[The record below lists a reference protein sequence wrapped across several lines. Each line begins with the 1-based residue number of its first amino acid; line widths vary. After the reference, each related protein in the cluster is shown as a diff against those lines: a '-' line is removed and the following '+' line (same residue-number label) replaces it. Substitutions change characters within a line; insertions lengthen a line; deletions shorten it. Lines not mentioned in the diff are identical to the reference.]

1 MAILCYHAVEPD
13 WRSPLAL
20 SPASF
25 LRHCDWLAR
34 RRQVVDC
41 AEALQ
46 LVDRSGGLARGLAAL
61 TFDDG
66 YAGIYE
72 HAFPILARFKLPATV
87 FLVAQTLAPEGRP
100 IDWVDTPPP
109 AALRTLSVDEVREMQ
124 AAGISFGS
132 HSLAHRDLTTLGEEE
147 CERDLRDS
155 RLLLED
161 VLHRPMRLLAY
172 PRGRHDERVR
182 RAAQRAGFSHA
193 FTLPEGPEAPGPY
206 AIPRVGIWG
215 HNGLLALRVKS
226 SRWYLKART
235 GRVYR
240 SLTGR
245 DRSPHVRPAPAVRE

>member
-1 MAILCYHAVEPD
+1 MAILCYHAVESD

-20 SPASF
+20 PPASF
-25 LRHCDWLAR
+25 LRHCAWLAR
-34 RRQVVDC
+34 RRHVVDC
-41 AEALQ
+41 AEAVQ
-46 LVDRSGGLARGLAAL
+46 LVDRSWRLRRGLAAL

-87 FLVAQTLAPEGRP
+87 FLVAQTLAPGGRSV
-100 IDWVDTPPP
+100 DWVDTPPP
-109 AALRTLSVDEVREMQ
+109 AALRTLSADEVREMQ

-132 HSLAHRDLTTLGEEE
+132 HSLAHRDLTALLEQE
-147 CERDLRDS
+147 CERDLKDS

-161 VLHRPMRLLAY
+161 VLHRPIRLLAY

-206 AIPRVGIWG
+206 AIPRVGIWA
-215 HNGLLALRVKS
+215 HNGVGALRLKS
-226 SRWYLKART
+226 SRWYLGLRT

-240 SLTGR
+240 SLRGQAK
-245 DRSPHVRPAPAVRE
+245 DGHVRQGTGVPD